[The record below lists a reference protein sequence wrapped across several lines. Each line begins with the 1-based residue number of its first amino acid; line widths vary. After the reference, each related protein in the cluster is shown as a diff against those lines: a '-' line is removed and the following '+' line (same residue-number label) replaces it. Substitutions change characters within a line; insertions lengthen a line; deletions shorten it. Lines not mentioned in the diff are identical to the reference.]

1 MDDAK
6 SLMILIKWIIL
17 IGLTLAIAITIPPI
31 INLMMARAQN
41 ITLPQ
46 NTNDTKLIVSM
57 KNHTLT
63 FVNRTT
69 NETIKVENFTLGNAT
84 TNETL
89 TTNKGN
95 ATTNETLTTNTGNT
109 TTNENLT
116 PENTTIDETLTTNTG
131 NTTTNE
137 NLTAKFNDLQGK

>member
-1 MDDAK
+1 VDDAN
-6 SLMILIKWIIL
+6 SLMIRIKWIIL
-17 IGLTLAIAITIPPI
+17 IGLTFSIAITLPPI
-31 INLMMARAQN
+31 INLLMAQAQN

-46 NTNDTKLIVSM
+46 NTNDTRLIVSM
-57 KNHTLT
+57 KNHTIT
-63 FVNRTT
+63 YVNRTT

-89 TTNKGN
+89 TTNTGN

-116 PENTTIDETLTTNTG
+116 PEKTIINETLTDTG
-131 NTTTNE
+131 NATTSE
-137 NLTAKFNDLQGK
+137 NLTSEFNDLQGK